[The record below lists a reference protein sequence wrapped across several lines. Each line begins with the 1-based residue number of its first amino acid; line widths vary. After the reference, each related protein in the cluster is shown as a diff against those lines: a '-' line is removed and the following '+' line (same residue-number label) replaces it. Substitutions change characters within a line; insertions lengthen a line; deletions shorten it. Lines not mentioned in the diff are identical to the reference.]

1 MFALKGFSF
10 GALFGAFILI
20 FGAYYYS
27 YCMLLFY
34 MFITMFRAVDYFST
48 IGLYLQ
54 DGLFV
59 PCYRSPS

>member
-34 MFITMFRAVDYFST
+34 MFITMFRAVDYFIT
-48 IGLYLQ
+48 IELYLL
-54 DGLFV
+54 DDLFF
-59 PCYRSPS
+59 PSYRSPS